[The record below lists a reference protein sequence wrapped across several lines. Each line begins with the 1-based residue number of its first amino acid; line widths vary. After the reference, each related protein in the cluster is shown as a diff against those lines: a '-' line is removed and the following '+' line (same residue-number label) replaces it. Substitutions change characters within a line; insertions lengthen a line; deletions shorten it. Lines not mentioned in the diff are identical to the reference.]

1 MCYFK
6 GVRQFTMGDQ
16 RYHEFMELYRPLH
29 GAFVRFCSSHG
40 YGIIDTDDLVQET
53 ILHVLQRFG
62 SVREKEKLLG
72 YMIATASNL
81 VKNQLRRR
89 KFQGQFNENAFRK
102 LESRTGNAELSM
114 EIHLLYEAMN
124 KLPHRDK
131 EALILFE
138 INGFSMQEIAVI
150 QQSQL
155 SATKTRISRAR
166 QKLRELL
173 DDEPKTRRLVSKT
186 PQLFM
191 FL

>member
-1 MCYFK
+1 
-6 GVRQFTMGDQ
+6 MGDQ
-16 RYHEFMELYRPLH
+16 RYCEFMELYRPLH

-53 ILHVLQRFG
+53 VLHVLQRFE
-62 SVREKEKLLG
+62 SIREKEKLLG

-89 KFQGQFNENAFRK
+89 KFQGQFDEKAFRK
-102 LESRTGNAELSM
+102 LESRTGDPELTM

-138 INGFSMQEIAVI
+138 VSGFSMQEIAVI
-150 QQSQL
+150 QDSGM

-173 DDEPKTRRLVSKT
+173 GDGVHTRKLVHKT
-186 PQLFM
+186 PQLFT
-191 FL
+191 LL